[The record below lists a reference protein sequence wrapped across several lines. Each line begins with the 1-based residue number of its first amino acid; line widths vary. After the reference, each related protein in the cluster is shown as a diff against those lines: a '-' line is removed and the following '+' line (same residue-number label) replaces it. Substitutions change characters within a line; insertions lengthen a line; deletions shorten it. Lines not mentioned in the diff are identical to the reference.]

1 MAYAASADMCI
12 KAVNPI
18 LPFNY
23 ILHQRYE
30 FFIRCTFYLSYMLTS
45 QKCMNNLLIPI
56 FVVLFLIIFPLIS
69 FTTVK
74 NEHLAYSIGPRFL
87 FVLRDQIFQP
97 LVPIAF
103 AKLAFDS
110 RHPSEI
116 AHLTPFYIP
125 SYISAKP
132 SDDSNL
138 SSSFVFCKML
148 DFQISFQASFLDGLC
163 CLSNKTSHTIHL
175 AES

>member
-23 ILHQRYE
+23 ILHQRCD

-74 NEHLAYSIGPRFL
+74 NEHFHWSKIHFCAQG
-87 FVLRDQIFQP
+87 
-97 LVPIAF
+97 
-103 AKLAFDS
+103 
-110 RHPSEI
+110 
-116 AHLTPFYIP
+116 
-125 SYISAKP
+125 
-132 SDDSNL
+132 SNL
-138 SSSFVFCKML
+138 SATGSHCNLQSWHLTHVTHLRSPISPHFISHLISLQSLRMIPTFLHLLSFVRC
-148 DFQISFQASFLDGLC
+148 
-163 CLSNKTSHTIHL
+163 
-175 AES
+175 

>member
-23 ILHQRYE
+23 ILHKRCD

-74 NEHLAYSIGPRFL
+74 WAF
-87 FVLRDQIFQP
+87 P
-97 LVPIAF
+97 LVQDSFLCSGIKSFSHWFPLQF
-103 AKLAFDS
+103 AKLAFHS

-132 SDDSNL
+132 SNL

-175 AES
+175 AESWNGSGK

>member
-74 NEHLAYSIGPRFL
+74 DEHFHWSKIPFCAQGSTF
-87 FVLRDQIFQP
+87 FSHWFP
-97 LVPIAF
+97 LQF